1 MVADPMQ
8 TFSRKSPSVQSAV
21 TILNGSPLI
30 FKTKA
35 ELSEVIKSLWVD
47 TVHLVD
53 ACGSIAIEVHLADIM
68 LIRQAQILHVTGKE
82 HSLPL
87 LTVAE

>member
-1 MVADPMQ
+1 MVADPMEV
-8 TFSRKSPSVQSAV
+8 FGSKGSFIQSAFS
-21 TILNGSPLI
+21 ILHCSPLI

-68 LIRQAQILHVTGKE
+68 LIR
-82 HSLPL
+82 
-87 LTVAE
+87 